1 MSENTNTTTAPAATA
16 APAPETKTAAKSN
29 APASEF
35 ADLVHS
41 GLQNLGQK
49 IEQATQKPAE
59 PAKPATQE
67 PPKANEPV
75 KAPDRRFK
83 LTPSKPEEAQNEP
96 PKAQEATS
104 KAEPEQPDPLE
115 AIEPDK
121 GVSEASKVNFGKL
134 REAYKGTK
142 AEVSKWRAEA
152 EAKAK
157 ELEAIKAQKPVEPP
171 TADYEAAKAQV
182 KELSE
187 RLARVDYANSPE
199 FLAKYKVPQDS
210 ALAEAQE
217 VLTYNDKKADLRTLL
232 GKSPK
237 ELNAAL
243 ADVTKGMNS
252 VDQATVINAVRQAA
266 KLESG
271 AQEALKNAKANVENQ
286 SQRSIYQSR
295 TDFEATWQQTGL
307 GQYLQKQVAPE
318 GLDADSKSFI
328 DSYNQ
333 GIDSIKPAAEKYAFG
348 QLSTKETASV
358 AQKAALADF
367 YIQHGIPAIE
377 RFLNSVSTER
387 DALAAENKAL
397 KSARSPGVP
406 VSSAQG
412 SAPAIRSTRYSP
424 TGDSVQDM
432 ADTIRNV
439 FSQNTGH

>member
-1 MSENTNTTTAPAATA
+1 MSDTNNTTTAPAAPA
-16 APAPETKTAAKSN
+16 APATPQQGV
-29 APASEF
+29 P
-35 ADLVHS
+35 
-41 GLQNLGQK
+41 QNLVSLDAIWRKTVAEPADARMRGEAPPDTVQTK
-49 IEQATQKPAE
+49 PEPAKAIEQKPAE
-59 PAKPATQE
+59 PTKT
-67 PPKANEPV
+67 
-75 KAPDRRFK
+75 PDRRFK
-83 LTPSKPEEAQNEP
+83 LTPQKPEESKQEP
-96 PKAQEATS
+96 AKAQEVAT
-104 KAEPEQPDPLE
+104 KHEHEQSDPLE
-115 AIEPDK
+115 SIEPDK

-152 EAKAK
+152 EARAK
-157 ELEAIKAQKPVEPP
+157 ELEALKANKPVEPP
-171 TADYEAAKAQV
+171 TADYEATKAQV

-266 KLESG
+266 KLESS
-271 AQEALKNAKANVENQ
+271 AQEALKNAKANIENQ
-286 SQRSIYQSR
+286 SQRSLYQSR
-295 TDFEATWQQTGL
+295 TDFEATWNETGL
-307 GQYLQKQVAPE
+307 GQYLQKQAVPSDVD
-318 GLDADSKSFI
+318 GDSKSFI
-328 DSYNQ
+328 ESYNK

-348 QLSTKETASV
+348 QLSTKEAASV

-377 RFLNSVSTER
+377 RFLNSVATER
-387 DALAAENKAL
+387 DTLFAENKAL
-397 KSARSPGVP
+397 KAARNPGV
-406 VSSAQG
+406 
-412 SAPAIRSTRYSP
+412 P
-424 TGDSVQDM
+424 TGDSSSSGQSKATSLEDLWNQTV
-432 ADTIRNV
+432 ASKR
-439 FSQNTGH
+439 S